1 MPRKQPAE
9 KCYKSQK
16 KEGCIEGGS
25 GYYTINWLAL
35 IKNKDHMHLLNI
47 YCKQL
52 FDCFEIVPICLMMLY
67 KKFFEIVLDFEL
79 KGSINVILLKI
90 TSELANTSQKKTWK
104 FLVIQYW
111 ASNHHSYIRGRRSL
125 VKKAGYSSGN
135 KQGVNIVESSTHV
148 ERCLLFPIAGCML
161 IKHFRLLCSVF

>member
-1 MPRKQPAE
+1 
-9 KCYKSQK
+9 
-16 KEGCIEGGS
+16 
-25 GYYTINWLAL
+25 
-35 IKNKDHMHLLNI
+35 MHLLNI

-52 FDCFEIVPICLMMLY
+52 FDCFEIVPICLMMSY

-125 VKKAGYSSGN
+125 VKKLDTLLGIN
-135 KQGVNIVESSTHV
+135 KVLILWNQV
-148 ERCLLFPIAGCML
+148 RMRKDACCFQLLVVC
-161 IKHFRLLCSVF
+161 